1 VTVRADLH
9 NHSCLSPCGDLYAS
23 PSSIALTARNR
34 GIDLLALTDHNSA
47 RNAPAFEEACRRVG
61 LMALFG
67 TETTSRE
74 EVHILSLF
82 ATVDAAEAWGDWVYQ
97 RLPDFEHDPERFGD
111 QVVVDAD
118 ENILDFEPRYL
129 IPAIDASIDEIRQE
143 TLDRGGL
150 IIPAHIDRTTNSLL
164 SQLGFL
170 PDLQFSALEITRWPP
185 ATDPRGHTLI
195 CDSDAHFVEDVAQR
209 SFQFTGEI
217 SVGSTQDEVFTALA
231 SALAAGEV
239 ELSIAPAPGAH
250 A

>member
-1 VTVRADLH
+1 MAR
-9 NHSCLSPCGDLYAS
+9 
-23 PSSIALTARNR
+23 TARNR
-34 GIDLLALTDHNSA
+34 GIDLMALTDHNSA
-47 RNAPAFEEACRRVG
+47 RNAAAFAEACRRVG

-82 ATVDAAEAWGDWVYQ
+82 ATVHEAEAWGHWVYQ

-118 ENILDFEPRYL
+118 ENILDFEARYL

-150 IIPAHIDRTTNSLL
+150 IIPAHIDRTTNSML

-170 PDLQFSALEITRWPP
+170 PDLRFSALEITRWPP
-185 ATDPRGHTLI
+185 ATDPQGHTLI
-195 CDSDAHFVEDVAQR
+195 SDSDAHFIDDVAQR
-209 SFQFTGEI
+209 SFQFSAEVSPDSSQQEI
-217 SVGSTQDEVFTALA
+217 FSALSTALDD
-231 SALAAGEV
+231 GTV
-239 ELSIAPAPGAH
+239 RRSIDPESDTH
-250 A
+250 E